1 MIAFLLSL
9 TALIAY
15 GMGSLRTDIIV
26 SNFFL
31 HKNLMN
37 YTRDNIGI
45 TRFERDF
52 GWKGFAAIL
61 ITEVLKT
68 LIPVILGG
76 ILLGIKD
83 QGDIGRAFALF
94 CVMLGTRF
102 PIMYGFV
109 GERSLIVM
117 AVGILCMNAGMGIL
131 VIALFA
137 AVYRITRYI
146 SLASLVSTAFMYM
159 LTLILLDGAWVHRLM
174 LLCAVIVLI
183 EYRKNIVRLIKKTEP
198 KFIYRR
204 DLSYMFDEK

>member
-26 SNFFL
+26 SNLL
-31 HKNLMN
+31 HKNLLS
-37 YTRDNIGI
+37 YTRDNLGI

-52 GWKGFAAIL
+52 GRKGFALIL
-61 ITEVLKT
+61 ITEILKT
-68 LIPVILGG
+68 LIPVLLGG
-76 ILLGIKD
+76 LLLSIKD

-117 AVGILCMNAGMGIL
+117 GVGLLCIKFGIGVL
-131 VIALFA
+131 IIALFA
-137 AVYRITRYI
+137 GVYRITRYV
-146 SLASLVSTAFMYM
+146 SLASLIATAFMCM
-159 LTLILLDGAWVHRLM
+159 LTFILLDGVWVHRLL

-183 EYRKNIVRLIKKTEP
+183 EYRKSIVRLIKKTEP